1 MIIMTFGRRKTYYD
15 YMECLRLYSVELRS
29 GSRGEKFVVRKID
42 NLVGQLSTSVLATI
56 LTGNETALL
65 QAFVIGKIREND

>member
-1 MIIMTFGRRKTYYD
+1 
-15 YMECLRLYSVELRS
+15 MEWLRLYSVELCS
-29 GSRGEKFVVRKID
+29 GSRGEKFVLRKVD

-65 QAFVIGKIREND
+65 QAFVIGKIHEDD

>member
-1 MIIMTFGRRKTYYD
+1 M
-15 YMECLRLYSVELRS
+15 L
-29 GSRGEKFVVRKID
+29 RKID

-56 LTGNETALL
+56 LTGNATALL

>member
-1 MIIMTFGRRKTYYD
+1 M
-15 YMECLRLYSVELRS
+15 L
-29 GSRGEKFVVRKID
+29 RKID